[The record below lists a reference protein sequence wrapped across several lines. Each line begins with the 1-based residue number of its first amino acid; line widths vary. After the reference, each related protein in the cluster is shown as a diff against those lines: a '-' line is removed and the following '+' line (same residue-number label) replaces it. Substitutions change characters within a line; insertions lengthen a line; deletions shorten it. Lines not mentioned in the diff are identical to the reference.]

1 MHGSTQALRGTRII
15 FSDVDGTL
23 LSDRGHAPANWS
35 EIRESMVDALIVL
48 TSSRT
53 VEELLAVQEFLG
65 LHGPVIAENGAIL
78 VLADE
83 WIDRLE
89 AGTVVQVQG
98 RPRRLVHFGTPVEQ
112 YREFVESAAREHGVE
127 LYSQRQPSP
136 AALQPSGAFRT
147 IASHALART
156 HSLLVRLHGAGEAR
170 NGFLSA
176 LASAGLTV
184 TNSGRWHVVQGN
196 SNKGLGVRAFMNL
209 ATTVLPQPI
218 QVVGVGDRENDVS
231 LLTAANRRFVMRL
244 PSGEVDPMLAAVANT
259 TILNTPGVDGWTEIA
274 ASLQITPAPEFPS

>member
-1 MHGSTQALRGTRII
+1 MHTTQALRGTRII

-23 LSDRGHAPANWS
+23 LSDRGQAPANWS
-35 EIRESMVDALIVL
+35 EIRETMSDALIVL

-65 LHGPVIAENGAIL
+65 LQGPVIAENGAIL
-78 VLADE
+78 VLAGE
-83 WIDRLE
+83 WINRLE
-89 AGTVVQVQG
+89 AGTIVQLEG
-98 RPRRLVHFGTPVEQ
+98 RPLRLVHFGTPVEE
-112 YREFVESAAREHGVE
+112 YREFVEGAAREHGVE
-127 LYSQRQPSP
+127 LFSQRLPSP
-136 AALQPSGAFRT
+136 GAVQAKGVFRPV
-147 IASHALART
+147 ASHALART
-156 HSLLVRLHGAGEAR
+156 HSLLVRLTGGGEAR
-170 NGFLSA
+170 NRFLSA
-176 LASAGLTV
+176 LASARLTV

-196 SNKGLGVRAFMNL
+196 SNKGLGVRAFTNL

-244 PSGEVDPMLAAVANT
+244 PNGEVDPILAAVANT